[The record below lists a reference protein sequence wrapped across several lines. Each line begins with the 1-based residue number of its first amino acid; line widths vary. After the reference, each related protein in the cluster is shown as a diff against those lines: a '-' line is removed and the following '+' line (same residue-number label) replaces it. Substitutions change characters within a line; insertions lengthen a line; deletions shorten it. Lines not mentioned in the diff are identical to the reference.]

1 MYQQMLAAGEYSSAA
16 EYDILLA
23 LARDE
28 FEAKVAREEYEKE
41 AAQEEN
47 AKQCCN
53 PFPCPYNGKNGK
65 SCD

>member
-28 FEAKVAREEYEKE
+28 YESEQAREEYEADAAHKE
-41 AAQEEN
+41 CEN
-47 AKQCCN
+47 
-53 PFPCPYNGKNGK
+53 P
-65 SCD
+65 

>member
-28 FEAKVAREEYEKE
+28 YEAEQAREEYKEELAREEAYNHIVGEKE
-41 AAQEEN
+41 QEV
-47 AKQCCN
+47 
-53 PFPCPYNGKNGK
+53 
-65 SCD
+65 